1 MSDKELFKAI
11 KEYEE
16 KHGLKDIR
24 KANKI
29 LREIQDICRYYPI
42 CAKDDKQCPFYRNNS
57 AYDDFC
63 ALRQGVPE
71 NWEIN

>member
-1 MSDKELFKAI
+1 MSDKDLFKAI
-11 KEYEE
+11 KEKYN
-16 KHGLKDIR
+16 LKEVR

-29 LREIQDICRYYPI
+29 LREIQDICRSYPI
-42 CAKDDKQCPFYRNNS
+42 CEDTDVQCPFYRNNT
-57 AYDDFC
+57 AYNDFC

>member
-16 KHGLKDIR
+16 KHNLKEVR

-29 LREIQDICRYYPI
+29 LREIQDICRRYPI
-42 CAKDDKQCPFYRNNS
+42 CAEDDKQCPFYRKH
-57 AYDDFC
+57 YC
-63 ALRQGVPE
+63 AFRQCVPE
-71 NWEIN
+71 NWEI